1 MAARRVRFDDRNMQ
15 LRLVGPASNS

>member
-15 LRLVGPASNS
+15 LRLVGPACNS